1 MTTKAFYL
9 SKTFWLNVLVLLS
22 LVFPAVKDWV
32 AANPQTFSS
41 VWAACNVL
49 LSVITGRRLTLF
61 SDSADSPGPGMT
73 PVWLMTLVGTAIG
86 FVGSSLSSCSPAGM
100 ATIRAWPIKSCVLTD
115 AGTVCY
121 SSKSGLEVTV
131 DATSQK

>member
-1 MTTKAFYL
+1 MKTFLL
-9 SKTFWLNVLVLLS
+9 SKTFWMNVLI
-22 LVFPAVKDWV
+22 LVSTLFPAVADWV
-32 AANPQTFSS
+32 SANPQTFAS
-41 VWAACNVL
+41 VWAAANVL
-49 LSVITGRRLTLF
+49 LRFLTSGKISLF

-73 PVWLMTLVGTAIG
+73 PVLLMTLVGTAIG

-121 SSKSGLEVTV
+121 SSKSGFEVTV
-131 DATSQK
+131 DATSSK